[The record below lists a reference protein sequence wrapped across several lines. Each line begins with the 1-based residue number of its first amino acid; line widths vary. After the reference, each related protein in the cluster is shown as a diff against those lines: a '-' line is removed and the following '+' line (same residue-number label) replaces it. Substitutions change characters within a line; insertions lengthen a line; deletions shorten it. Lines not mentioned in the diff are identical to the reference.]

1 MYVVYR
7 LVSSLGTFLF
17 LDLKNYHTIIIAS
30 LLHWWHLNSTLSNL
44 LNHHAWLK
52 SKTVR
57 KRRSAPWYTA
67 EIGAAKRLRRKAE
80 RKWRRT
86 GLHEDFIAF
95 KSQRKCTTYPMNA
108 PRKTFY
114 ADFISENST
123 DPWKLFRA
131 AKKLLSM
138 KEELCFPN
146 YSDKTILVNDTAD
159 FFVSKIDTIRSNIDA
174 LSLSCLKES
183 AWGFWNRPSKSF
195 VF

>member
-1 MYVVYR
+1 
-7 LVSSLGTFLF
+7 
-17 LDLKNYHTIIIAS
+17 
-30 LLHWWHLNSTLSNL
+30 
-44 LNHHAWLK
+44 
-52 SKTVR
+52 
-57 KRRSAPWYTA
+57 
-67 EIGAAKRLRRKAE
+67 
-80 RKWRRT
+80 
-86 GLHEDFIAF
+86 
-95 KSQRKCTTYPMNA
+95 MNA
-108 PRKTFY
+108 SRKTFY
-114 ADFISENST
+114 ADFVTENST
-123 DPWKLFRA
+123 DQGKLFRA